1 MKKILIVHTKYTQKG
16 GEDIAV
22 EKEIDYLKSYY
33 KVETL
38 IFENTFKL
46 KIKEIKAFFYNKN
59 VESLDKFKEKVIDF
73 EPDYVYIHN
82 LWFMASLGIL
92 EYSLNEELNVIHKLH
107 NFRYDCTK
115 SFISRKHLKGEKI
128 CKACGLNKSDVGKF
142 NRYYKESFIKSVLV
156 NNFGRKY
163 FKLLK
168 NNKLKII
175 TLTEHHKNYLN
186 NLGIELDNI
195 FVQPNPTLSINK
207 TYNQTSKRLNQIVYA
222 GRISQEKGVEELIEA
237 WKLLDEHNSK
247 LIIIGEGP
255 LLNDIQKKC
264 EKINSVEI
272 LGYRDNREV
281 LKIINESKAVITTT
295 KLYEGQPTLLCEA
308 SELSVPS
315 IFPDSGGI
323 KDFFPNNYEY
333 KFEQFNYQ
341 DLLSKLNKVVCSDYL
356 IGQGKENQQFIYRY
370 LDADRLIQSFDKV
383 LEAKS

>member
-22 EKEIDYLKSYY
+22 QKEIDYLKNYY

-59 VESLDKFKEKVIDF
+59 VESLNKFKEKIIKF

-92 EYSLNEELNVIHKLH
+92 EYSLNEDLNVIHKLH

-115 SFISRKHLKGEKI
+115 SFMSDKHLGGEKI

-142 NRYYKESFIKSVLV
+142 NRYYKDSFLKSVLV

-163 FKLLK
+163 IKLLK
-168 NNKLKII
+168 NKKLKIV

-186 NLGIELDNI
+186 KLGVDLKNI
-195 FVQPNPTLSINK
+195 FVQPNPTLSFDK
-207 TYNQTSKRLNQIVYA
+207 TLSQKNTKLNQIVYA
-222 GRISQEKGVEELIEA
+222 GRISEEKGIKELIKA
-237 WKLLDEHNSK
+237 WTSLNEHNSK

-255 LLNDIQKKC
+255 LLFDLEKKC
-264 EKINSVEI
+264 EKINSIEV
-272 LGYRDNREV
+272 LGYKENEEV
-281 LKIINESKAVITTT
+281 LKMISASKAVITAT

-323 KDFFPNNYEY
+323 KDFFPDNYEF
-333 KFEQFNYQ
+333 KFEQFNYK
-341 DLLSKLNKVVCSDYL
+341 DLLNKLNKVVFSDYL
-356 IGQGKENQQFIYRY
+356 IEQGKENQKFINEY
-370 LDADRLIQSFDKV
+370 LNVDNLMKSFDKV
-383 LEAKS
+383 LEA

>member
-22 EKEIDYLKSYY
+22 QKEIDYLKNYY

-38 IFENTFKL
+38 IFENTLKL
-46 KIKEIKAFFYNKN
+46 KIKEIKAFFYNNN
-59 VESLDKFKEKVIDF
+59 VESLNKFKEKIIKF

-92 EYSLNEELNVIHKLH
+92 EYSLNENLNVIHKLH

-115 SFISRKHLKGEKI
+115 SFMSDKHLRGEKI

-142 NRYYKESFIKSVLV
+142 NRYYKESFLKSVLV

-163 FKLLK
+163 IKLLK
-168 NNKLKII
+168 NKKLKIV

-186 NLGIELDNI
+186 KLGVDLKNI
-195 FVQPNPTLSINK
+195 FVQPNPTLSFDK
-207 TYNQTSKRLNQIVYA
+207 TLSQKNTKLNQIVYA
-222 GRISQEKGVEELIEA
+222 GRISEEKGIKELIKA
-237 WKLLDEHNSK
+237 WTSLNEHNSK

-255 LLNDIQKKC
+255 LLSDLEKKC
-264 EKINSVEI
+264 EKINSIEV
-272 LGYRDNREV
+272 LGYKENEEV
-281 LKIINESKAVITTT
+281 LKMISASKAVITAT

-323 KDFFPNNYEY
+323 KDFFPDNYEF
-333 KFEQFNYQ
+333 KFEQFNYK
-341 DLLSKLNKVVCSDYL
+341 DLLNKLNKVVFSDYL
-356 IGQGKENQQFIYRY
+356 IEQGKENQKFINEY
-370 LDADRLIQSFDKV
+370 LNVDNLMKSFDKA
-383 LEAKS
+383 LEA